1 MLGIFGRMRGH
12 PLVKFLGWEIRKAR
26 VTCLLGCD
34 WWDNISQEWL
44 GWAMPSLLVS
54 PEMHLMHSPNRTTG
68 FVPMGKAALSSRLAR
83 RCNRSGPVWN
93 SSYSIGSMEELVAH
107 YLEE

>member
-54 PEMHLMHSPNRTTG
+54 PEMHLMHPRTGPQALCQWGRLHYHLGWLAAATG
-68 FVPMGKAALSSRLAR
+68 VVQ
-83 RCNRSGPVWN
+83 SGILPTR
-93 SSYSIGSMEELVAH
+93 
-107 YLEE
+107 